1 MLLIIDRPVE
11 VPLRRSASAGRALKK
26 RPGAKAWVEHN
37 AATKER
43 TAAFCIFWSCQEG
56 GKRQMFFRLRIR
68 FLASYM

>member
-43 TAAFCIFWSCQEG
+43 TAAFCIFLELSRGRE
-56 GKRQMFFRLRIR
+56 KADVLSIED
-68 FLASYM
+68 